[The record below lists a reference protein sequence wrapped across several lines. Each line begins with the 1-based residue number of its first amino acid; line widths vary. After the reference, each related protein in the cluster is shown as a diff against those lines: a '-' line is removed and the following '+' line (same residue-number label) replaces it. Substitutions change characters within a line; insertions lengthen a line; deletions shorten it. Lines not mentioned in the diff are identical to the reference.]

1 MHQSQKENMK
11 QRNGSQEW
19 RSACSKFLACAALL
33 AGCLALA
40 VLLQAQTY
48 SVLHNFNGPT
58 DGSQP
63 TAGLTM
69 DAAGNFYGTTERG
82 GDASCDCGTV
92 FKLTH
97 KNGTWVHTLLYTFKN
112 GRDGSEPRAR
122 VVFGPDGAL
131 YGTTSSGGAGPLCC
145 GTVFRLTPRAT
156 ACPTTSCPWV
166 LTSLHIF
173 SGGNDG
179 ASPGYG
185 DLVFDQDGA
194 IYGTTYN
201 GGSGGI
207 CSGDCG
213 VVFQLAY
220 SGGVWH
226 DTTLYSF
233 TGQSD
238 GGLPFGGVIF
248 DGSGNLLGTTS
259 TGGYYDPPDLPGAG
273 VIFKLTPAS
282 PQWTESTLYMFQASG
297 DGGLPYAAP
306 TLDAAGNM
314 YGTTAGGGAG
324 GGVCG
329 GLYGGCGAVY
339 QGAGQTAFGIFPND
353 YPGQPIVSGPMAPIT
368 VGADGNLY
376 GTTYADGDN
385 GAGNI
390 FKLTHSLGAWH
401 YTSLHDF
408 TGGND
413 GGFAVSNVVMD
424 SQGHLYGT
432 SAFGGPTADRCNLN
446 GVQKGCGV
454 IWEITP

>member
-1 MHQSQKENMK
+1 MRQSQRENMK
-11 QRNGSQEW
+11 QQISSQGL
-19 RSACSKFLACAALL
+19 RRACPKSLAFAVLL
-33 AGCLALA
+33 AGCLTLA
-40 VLLQAQTY
+40 VSLQAQTY
-48 SVLHNFNGPT
+48 GVLYNFNGGAA
-58 DGSQP
+58 GSQP
-63 TAGLTM
+63 VGGLTM
-69 DAAGNFYGTTERG
+69 DAAGNFYGTTQLG
-82 GDASCDCGTV
+82 GDASCNCGTV
-92 FKLTH
+92 FKLTY
-97 KNGTWVHTLLYTFKN
+97 KNATWIHTVLYAFRN
-112 GRDGSEPRAR
+112 GQDGSQPRAR

-131 YGTTSSGGAGPLCC
+131 YGTTFTGGAGQLCC
-145 GTVFRLTPRAT
+145 GTVFRLTPPPT
-156 ACPTTSCPWV
+156 ACPATSCPWK
-166 LTSLHIF
+166 LTSLYIF
-173 SGGNDG
+173 SGGYDG

-185 DLVFDQDGA
+185 DLVFDQTGA

-201 GGSGGI
+201 GGSSGI
-207 CSGDCG
+207 CPGDCG

-220 SGGVWH
+220 SGSVWH

-238 GGLPFGGVIF
+238 GGLPLGGVVF

-259 TGGYYDPPDLPGAG
+259 IGGYYDPPDLPGAG

-282 PQWTESTLYMFQASG
+282 PQWTESVLYQFQGAG

-306 TLDAAGNM
+306 TLDSSGNL
-314 YGTTAGGGAG
+314 YGTTAAGGGG

-339 QGAGQTAFGIFPND
+339 QGGGQTAFGFFPNN

-368 VGADGNLY
+368 VGADGSLY
-376 GTTYADGDN
+376 GTTFADGED

-390 FKLTHSLGAWH
+390 FKLTYSLGAWH

-408 TGGND
+408 TGGGD

-424 SQGHLYGT
+424 SRGHLYGT
-432 SAFGGPTADRCNLN
+432 SAFGGPTRDRCNLN
-446 GVQKGCGV
+446 GLQAGCGV